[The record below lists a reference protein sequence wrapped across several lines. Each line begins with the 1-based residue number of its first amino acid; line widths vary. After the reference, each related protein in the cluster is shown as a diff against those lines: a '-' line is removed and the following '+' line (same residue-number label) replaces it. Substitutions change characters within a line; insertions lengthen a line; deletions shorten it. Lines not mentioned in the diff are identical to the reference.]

1 LSSHSEKTESSV
13 SQLRVAV
20 LMACHNRKCKTIQCL
35 ESLYAAKPS
44 NWDLKIYLVDDGST
58 DETSE
63 AVQRFDPAIQ
73 IIKGNGSWYWAHSMY
88 QAEMSINAPF
98 DAIMWLND
106 DIKLN
111 LDSLDRINNQLKS
124 NLGSIF
130 ICQFHSS
137 TTNDLT
143 YGGYVKYDKH
153 PFRFKLIHAQDEL
166 MTADTFNGNLVF
178 IPSIASK
185 IVGPIDGEFAH
196 AYADIDYGLRAKRLG
211 VEMLIIPGFAGTCDI
226 NPEGD
231 SKSLADALDSL
242 LSTKRSPIKSQIRFL
257 KRHGSFNWPIYLIAP
272 FIKIVS
278 VSVFSL
284 RPIFSRTSRHRS
296 WHG

>member
-1 LSSHSEKTESSV
+1 
-13 SQLRVAV
+13 
-20 LMACHNRKCKTIQCL
+20 MACHNRKYQSIQCL

-58 DETSE
+58 DGTSD

-88 QAEMSINAPF
+88 QAEMSINTPF

-111 LDSLDRINNQLKS
+111 LDFLTRINSECKS
-124 NLGSIF
+124 NPNSIF
-130 ICQFHSS
+130 IGQFQSS

-143 YGGYVKYDKH
+143 YGGYAKYDRH
-153 PFRFKLIHAQDEL
+153 PFHFKQLHAQDEL

-178 IPSIASK
+178 ISCTASK

-196 AYADIDYGLRAKRLG
+196 SYADMDYGLRAKRLG
-211 VEMLIIPGFAGTCDI
+211 VEMFIIPGFAGTCD
-226 NPEGD
+226 NHPERD
-231 SKSLADALDSL
+231 SKSLADALNLL
-242 LSTKRSPIKSQIRFL
+242 LSTKYSPLKSQIRFL
-257 KRHGSFNWPIYLIAP
+257 KRHGSFDWPIYLITP
-272 FIKIVS
+272 FIRIVS
-278 VSVFSL
+278 ESVFSL
-284 RPIFSRTSRHRS
+284 QPIFSRKSRHRS
-296 WHG
+296 